1 MLFRSYGAG
10 GPGSS
15 RWTGHT
21 SPYSGKYKN
30 SLTIVNSGTMSSA
43 NGYGVGGA
51 GAAQN
56 LGSGYY
62 YGTYGSSGAVIFCYK
77 YK

>member
-1 MLFRSYGAG
+1 
-10 GPGSS
+10 
-15 RWTGHT
+15 
-21 SPYSGKYKN
+21 
-30 SLTIVNSGTMSSA
+30 MSSA